1 MAGCV
6 FHIYKHSLL
15 LLLDLVYKVEIKC
28 KLVLSNGGNKVQQT
42 LLVNS
47 NLCLIIIFQG
57 NNPFIS
63 VMLNDGNQIYDHNK

>member
-6 FHIYKHSLL
+6 FHIYEHSLL
-15 LLLDLVYKVEIKC
+15 LSLDFVYKFEINC
-28 KLVLSNGGNKVQQT
+28 KLVLSNGGNEVQQT

-47 NLCLIIIFQG
+47 NLCLIIFQG